1 MVKRTS
7 MLIDPD
13 LVFDAAREL
22 GTEGTTATVR
32 AALEQTVRQAKL
44 KRLSEWEF
52 PDDAVEQLAEMRRPS
67 RWVSDEFLN
76 S

>member
-13 LVFDAAREL
+13 LVADAAREL

-32 AALEQTVRQAKL
+32 AALERTVRQAKL
-44 KRLSEWEF
+44 QRLAEWEF
-52 PDDAVEQLAEMRRPS
+52 PDEAVGQLAEMRRPS
-67 RWVSDEFLN
+67 RWVSGDLER